1 MFCKAGGSRNEIAK
15 ANVAPGG
22 AFWRISMRT
31 VILAAC
37 CVALLGG
44 VSAASAQTTGQPGQD
59 SMKTNSP
66 MNAQNKMMKK
76 KKMKKGMMKSGDDM
90 SGMKK
95 DDMGGMKK

>member
-1 MFCKAGGSRNEIAK
+1 MRKAIIA
-15 ANVAPGG
+15 V
-22 AFWRISMRT
+22 
-31 VILAAC
+31 C
-37 CVALLGG
+37 CVAFMGG
-44 VSAASAQTTGQPGQD
+44 ISAASAQITGPQAQD

-66 MNAQNKMMKK
+66 MDSQNKMMKK

>member
-1 MFCKAGGSRNEIAK
+1 
-15 ANVAPGG
+15 
-22 AFWRISMRT
+22 MRK

-44 VSAASAQTTGQPGQD
+44 VSAASAQSTGQPGQD

-76 KKMKKGMMKSGDDM
+76 KKGMMKSGDDM

-95 DDMGGMKK
+95 DDMNGMKK

>member
-1 MFCKAGGSRNEIAK
+1 
-15 ANVAPGG
+15 
-22 AFWRISMRT
+22 MRK

-44 VSAASAQTTGQPGQD
+44 VSAASAQSTGQPGQD

>member
-1 MFCKAGGSRNEIAK
+1 MFKRNL
-15 ANVAPGG
+15 VPGTKLPNRRCG
-22 AFWRISMRT
+22 TVVYFRRITMRK
-31 VILAAC
+31 VILAVC
-37 CVALLGG
+37 CVALIGG
-44 VSAASAQTTGQPGQD
+44 VSAASAQSTGQPGQD